1 MEDNDDKEEID
12 DDLINDTIE
21 TLENFL
27 FGKSGDCGE
36 KLFLD
41 FAKENKKHFANA
53 NLGKSTENN
62 FLFSELFKNFQN
74 IYEKKLEEIINSCGL
89 SSDQF
94 YKGLS
99 KRCEEDDQEII
110 LFVDIMNE
118 IINYNSKKIYILKT
132 YTLYYK
138 HIFF

>member
-1 MEDNDDKEEID
+1 MEDKDNDDID
-12 DDLINDTIE
+12 DDIIDDTVE

-36 KLFLD
+36 KLFID
-41 FAKENKKHFANA
+41 FAKENKAHFANA

-74 IYEKKLEEIINSCGL
+74 IYEKKLEEVIKSCGI
-89 SSDQF
+89 SSEQF

-99 KRCEEDDQEII
+99 RRCEEDDQEII

-118 IINYNSKKIYILKT
+118 IINYNSFIEMMANLVNKV
-132 YTLYYK
+132 
-138 HIFF
+138 

>member
-1 MEDNDDKEEID
+1 MEDNGDKEEID

-118 IINYNSKKIYILKT
+118 IINYNSFIEMMANLVNKV
-132 YTLYYK
+132 
-138 HIFF
+138 

>member
-27 FGKSGDCGE
+27 FGKSGDYGE

-118 IINYNSKKIYILKT
+118 IINYNSFIEMMANLVNKV
-132 YTLYYK
+132 
-138 HIFF
+138 

>member
-27 FGKSGDCGE
+27 FGKKGDCGE

-118 IINYNSKKIYILKT
+118 IINYNSFIEMMANVVNKV
-132 YTLYYK
+132 
-138 HIFF
+138 

>member
-1 MEDNDDKEEID
+1 MEDKDNDDID
-12 DDLINDTIE
+12 DDIIDDTVE

-36 KLFLD
+36 KLFID
-41 FAKENKKHFANA
+41 FAKENKAHFANA

-74 IYEKKLEEIINSCGL
+74 IYEKKLEEIIKSCGI
-89 SSDQF
+89 SSEQF

-99 KRCEEDDQEII
+99 RRCEEDDQEII

-118 IINYNSKKIYILKT
+118 IINYNSFIEMMANLVNKV
-132 YTLYYK
+132 
-138 HIFF
+138 

>member
-27 FGKSGDCGE
+27 FGKKGDCGE

-118 IINYNSKKIYILKT
+118 IINYNSFMEMMANLVNKV
-132 YTLYYK
+132 
-138 HIFF
+138 

>member
-27 FGKSGDCGE
+27 FGKKGDCGE

-110 LFVDIMNE
+110 LFVDIMKE
-118 IINYNSKKIYILKT
+118 IINYNSFIEMMANLVKKV
-132 YTLYYK
+132 
-138 HIFF
+138 

>member
-1 MEDNDDKEEID
+1 MEDNEDKEEID
-12 DDLINDTIE
+12 DDLINDTVE
-21 TLENFL
+21 SLENFL
-27 FGKSGDCGE
+27 FGKEGDCGE

-41 FAKENKKHFANA
+41 FAKENKNQFAKA

-62 FLFSELFKNFQN
+62 FVFTELFKNFQA
-74 IYEKKLEEIINSCGL
+74 IYEKKLEAIIKSCGL
-89 SSDQF
+89 SSEQF

-118 IINYNSKKIYILKT
+118 IINYNSFIEMMANLVNKV
-132 YTLYYK
+132 
-138 HIFF
+138 

>member
-27 FGKSGDCGE
+27 FGKKGDCGE

-62 FLFSELFKNFQN
+62 FLFSELFKNFQT

-89 SSDQF
+89 SSEQF

-118 IINYNSKKIYILKT
+118 IINYNSFMEMMANLVNKV
-132 YTLYYK
+132 
-138 HIFF
+138 

>member
-21 TLENFL
+21 ALENFL

-118 IINYNSKKIYILKT
+118 IINYNSFIEMMANLVNKV
-132 YTLYYK
+132 
-138 HIFF
+138 

>member
-1 MEDNDDKEEID
+1 MW
-12 DDLINDTIE
+12 L
-21 TLENFL
+21 FL

-118 IINYNSKKIYILKT
+118 IINYNSFIEMMANLVNKV
-132 YTLYYK
+132 
-138 HIFF
+138 

>member
-21 TLENFL
+21 TLENFI

-118 IINYNSKKIYILKT
+118 IINYNSFIEMMANLVNKV
-132 YTLYYK
+132 
-138 HIFF
+138 

>member
-27 FGKSGDCGE
+27 FGKKGDCGD

-118 IINYNSKKIYILKT
+118 IINYNSFIEMMANLVNKV
-132 YTLYYK
+132 
-138 HIFF
+138 

>member
-1 MEDNDDKEEID
+1 MEDKDNDDID
-12 DDLINDTIE
+12 DDIIDDTVE

-36 KLFLD
+36 KLFID
-41 FAKENKKHFANA
+41 FAKENKVHFANA

-74 IYEKKLEEIINSCGL
+74 IYEKKLEEIIKSCGI
-89 SSDQF
+89 SSEQF

-99 KRCEEDDQEII
+99 RRCEEDDQEII

-118 IINYNSKKIYILKT
+118 IINYNSFIEMMANLVNKV
-132 YTLYYK
+132 
-138 HIFF
+138 

>member
-36 KLFLD
+36 KLFID
-41 FAKENKKHFANA
+41 FAKENKKHFAKA
-53 NLGKSTENN
+53 NLDKSTENN

-118 IINYNSKKIYILKT
+118 IINYNSFIEMMANLVNKV
-132 YTLYYK
+132 
-138 HIFF
+138 

>member
-41 FAKENKKHFANA
+41 FAKENKKRFANA

-118 IINYNSKKIYILKT
+118 IINYNSFIEMMANLVNKV
-132 YTLYYK
+132 
-138 HIFF
+138 

>member
-118 IINYNSKKIYILKT
+118 IINYNSFIEMMANLVNKV
-132 YTLYYK
+132 
-138 HIFF
+138 

>member
-110 LFVDIMNE
+110 LFVDIINE
-118 IINYNSKKIYILKT
+118 IINYNSFIEMMANLVNKV
-132 YTLYYK
+132 
-138 HIFF
+138 